1 MALKNNQWILVV
13 VPVVFLFLYIIFISN
28 VVPQTADGYT
38 DESALYLVQ
47 VVQIDTNDPQT
58 PHLIDSDGKEV
69 RPLRFQQP
77 PYKYKQQQPK
87 VIQKESKKVKLAANK
102 KTSGKVAPV
111 ARPTIK
117 PKVNVPKTKKLVVK
131 PKPGAIKETKNLVV
145 KPKPGA
151 IKEIKKLVVKPKP
164 GAIKETK
171 KLVVKPTPGAI
182 KEKVNT
188 KTVKTKKPKT
198 VFPKVPST
206 RNVVKTPPKQKVNST
221 AKLDEA
227 TPANRTLDQKK
238 DSKAEV
244 RKQMATLREQLKKLE
259 SKLDD
264 TKGT

>member
-28 VVPQTADGYT
+28 VVPKTADGYT
-38 DESALYLVQ
+38 DEGALYLVQ

-77 PYKYKQQQPK
+77 PYKHKLQQPK
-87 VIQKESKKVKLAANK
+87 VIQKEAKKVKLAANQ

-151 IKEIKKLVVKPKP
+151 IKETKKLVVKPKP
-164 GAIKETK
+164 GAIKK
-171 KLVVKPTPGAI
+171 
-182 KEKVNT
+182 KVNT
-188 KTVKTKKPKT
+188 KTVKTKEPKT

-244 RKQMATLREQLKKLE
+244 RKQLATLREQLKKLE